1 MSIYWIPALCLAGE
15 TMVVLWGDGR
25 GKGGGWEGWRWEGWA
40 GRNGGRGKRQRQ
52 WVKKV
57 ISQGIKGLED
67 NVSG

>member
-1 MSIYWIPALCLAGE
+1 MPGGRDYGGAL
-15 TMVVLWGDGR
+15 
-25 GKGGGWEGWRWEGWA
+25 GGWQRKGWGMGGMEMGGVGRKEWREGKET
-40 GRNGGRGKRQRQ
+40 RQ